1 MKQKVMSIIIVFTLL
16 FSFTSF
22 ADNGT
27 AASAEP
33 ASKSIVIIHTNDV
46 HSRVDES
53 PGLGYAKL
61 AALASRKASE
71 LGTEPILVDAGDAL
85 HGQTIATITRGES
98 IVRIMNTVGYDVMV
112 PGNHDFNYGSER
124 LLELASLAKFSI
136 ISANIRKN
144 DGSRLLE
151 PYTIIERDGVKV
163 AFFGLSTPETA
174 YKTNPR
180 NVTGLTFADP
190 VEEARAMAD
199 LLDDMADVIVCVT
212 HLGLDESSLETSRL
226 IARQVSGIDL
236 IIDGHSHT
244 ELSEPLKVGNT
255 LIVQT
260 GEYMQNAG
268 IVQISLDRSNK
279 ILSISG
285 SLYPVEQGAE
295 LTPDADILAAIE
307 EYKAAQQQILAEVIA
322 TSEIDLDGERAN
334 VRTGPTNLADL
345 ITSAM
350 VAETGA
356 DAAITNG
363 GGIRASI
370 RAGRITRGDI
380 ITVLPFGNY
389 IVTKKMKGS
398 DILAAL
404 EHGLSAYPDQNGG
417 FPQAANIEY
426 LFDPSKPAGQ
436 RVTYA
441 WVKGVRLDPGKEY
454 IVATNDFMAA
464 GGDGYPFEDLP
475 LVNEF
480 GSLDEALISFIQNNP
495 GVLKYNRYVIQPGD
509 AIWKIARKTGVNWQ
523 ILVIINQLR
532 NPDLIYAGDTLLVPA
547 W

>member
-1 MKQKVMSIIIVFTLL
+1 MKLKTLSLILVFTLL
-16 FSFTSF
+16 FSFAAF

-27 AASAEP
+27 AVAA

-46 HSRVDES
+46 HSRVDED

-61 AALASRKASE
+61 AALVSKTAAE
-71 LGTEPILVDAGDAL
+71 TGTDPILVDAGDAF
-85 HGQTIATITRGES
+85 HGQTIATLTRGES
-98 IVRIMNTVGYDVMV
+98 IVKIMNAVGYDVMV
-112 PGNHDFNYGSER
+112 PGNHDFNYGSDR
-124 LLELASLAKFSI
+124 LTELISLAEFKVL
-136 ISANIRKN
+136 SANIRKS
-144 DGSRLLE
+144 DGSSFIE
-151 PYTIIERDGVKV
+151 PYTIIERDGVKLG
-163 AFFGLSTPETA
+163 FFGLSTPETA
-174 YKTNPR
+174 YKTNPK
-180 NVTGLTFADP
+180 NVTGLAFADP
-190 VEEARAMAD
+190 VAEARAMVD
-199 LLDDMADVIVCVT
+199 LLDDKSDVIICVT
-212 HLGLDESSLETSRL
+212 HLGLDESSEKTSRL

-244 ELSEPLKVGNT
+244 MLSEPLKVGDT

-268 IVQISLDRSNK
+268 IVKITLDHNNK
-279 ILSISG
+279 IQSISG
-285 SLYPVEQGAE
+285 SLYSVEQAAE
-295 LTPDADILAAIE
+295 LTPDADVAAAIDGF
-307 EYKAAQQQILAEVIA
+307 KAAQQPILAEVIA

-334 VRTGPTNLADL
+334 VRTSPTNLADL
-345 ITSAM
+345 ITAAM
-350 VAETGA
+350 IAETGA

-370 RAGRITRGDI
+370 KAGQITRGDI

-404 EHGLSAYPDQNGG
+404 EHGLSAYPAQNGG
-417 FPQAANIEY
+417 FPQVANIEY
-426 LFDPSKPAGQ
+426 LFDPAKPAGQ

-441 WVKGVRLDPGKEY
+441 WVKGVRLDPNKEY
-454 IVATNDFMAA
+454 VVATNDFMAV

-475 LVNEF
+475 LVNEY
-480 GSLDEALISFIQNNP
+480 GSLDEALISYIQENP
-495 GVLKYNRYVIQPGD
+495 GILKYNKYVIQPGD

-523 ILVIINQLR
+523 ILVIVNQLK
-532 NPDLIYAGDTLLVPA
+532 NPDLIYSGDTLLIPA